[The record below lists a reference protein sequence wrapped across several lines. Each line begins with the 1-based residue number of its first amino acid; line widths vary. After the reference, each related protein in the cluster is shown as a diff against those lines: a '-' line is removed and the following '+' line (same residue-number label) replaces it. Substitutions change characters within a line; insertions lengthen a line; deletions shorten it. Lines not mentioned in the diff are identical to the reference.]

1 MVKAKRDKAPKDTRK
16 PKHSGD
22 ANRANKQ
29 SKNGLRDAST
39 ARGGCHGGAACGS
52 GTCGVGCGRTHT

>member
-1 MVKAKRDKAPKDTRK
+1 MAKAKRDKAPKDTRK
-16 PKHSGD
+16 PKNSND

-39 ARGGCHGGAACGS
+39 VRSPCWAL
-52 GTCGVGCGRTHT
+52 